1 MQLILKVSI
10 HNLFLDKR
18 LAQPVDS
25 LDELMSKASY
35 IDACLLE
42 VESRTAQIKSIPA
55 NAPTLSG
62 KVEEALQSLQEVS
75 RKAEN
80 AKSKTARA
88 MELRD
93 KLQTCLRDLTK
104 R

>member
-1 MQLILKVSI
+1 MILKWAYI
-10 HNLFLDKR
+10 TYFLDKR

-25 LDELMSKASY
+25 VDELKSKASY

-42 VESRTAQIKSIPA
+42 VESKTAQMKSIPA
-55 NAPTLSG
+55 NSPTLSDRI
-62 KVEEALQSLQEVS
+62 EETLQSLQEVG

-80 AKSKTARA
+80 AKSKTTRA
-88 MELRD
+88 LELRD